1 MQLESIFYF
10 PSVHE
15 TFFIMLNIVS
25 ITIGLCLIVYG
36 LIKQKKHKKSTLATC
51 CMVLGLL
58 TIITHTIQ
66 IVAKLL

>member
-10 PSVHE
+10 PSLNE
-15 TFFIMLNIVS
+15 TFFIIINMVS
-25 ITIGLCLIVYG
+25 ITIGFCLIVYG

-51 CMVLGLL
+51 CMVLGSL
-58 TIITHTIQ
+58 TIITHLIQ